1 MNVICPSCESDSPGI
16 RGMVMGVFCDH
27 GYHTSTPDTVTIE
40 DLKKILLDWY
50 HEDGGVADEMTYNQI
65 YNQIDR
71 QIERYAQLVELGIDP
86 YPPLPPIGTK

>member
-40 DLKKILLDWY
+40 DIKKILLDWY
-50 HEDGGVADEMTYNQI
+50 HEDDGIADEMTYSQI
-65 YNQIDR
+65 GR
-71 QIERYAQLVELGIDP
+71 QNERYAQLLELGIDP
-86 YPPLPPIGTK
+86 YPPFKQETPT